1 MITNPSTSVR
11 PESPHNFMH
20 HLVCPQTMGG
30 AHQGAGHPHPAR
42 CGAASPQ
49 VHKCRHTRC
58 TEGWRVGKSSP
69 ITHNGAKATKP
80 HDQAKG
86 WRVGKKEP
94 QTTWVPQ
101 HQHPSTAGPTC
112 TENPMP
118 RTSCPQPQGGL
129 SKYLDKGA
137 IPMPPTSK
145 NRAHLISILHDLQH
159 MQAKDRAM
167 TEDAEIVP
175 GHN

>member
-1 MITNPSTSVR
+1 
-11 PESPHNFMH
+11 MH

-30 AHQGAGHPHPAR
+30 AHQGAGYPHPAR

-86 WRVGKKEP
+86 WRVGKKSPKQPGCHSTNIPAQQAPPAQKPHAKNQLPTASRRAEQIPAQRSHTHAP
-94 QTTWVPQ
+94 QAR
-101 HQHPSTAGPTC
+101 H
-112 TENPMP
+112 
-118 RTSCPQPQGGL
+118 
-129 SKYLDKGA
+129 
-137 IPMPPTSK
+137 
-145 NRAHLISILHDLQH
+145 RAHLFTSLYDLQH
-159 MQAKDRAM
+159 IQAKDRAM